1 MIWVYAICESG
12 AAEQVYGA
20 GLAGA
25 PLESVRDD
33 GLAAVISR
41 HVEPPDERLGD
52 ALVRHEQTVE
62 RLMDAGAVL
71 PMRFGSRLADVSAL
85 RDALAARHSELVD
98 ALDAVRG
105 RVELGV
111 RALWAGGG
119 DPVPAERPGYPSGV
133 GYVRARLELLHRD
146 EEAATA
152 IHEPLEAMAAAAS
165 RHPERPG
172 EVLRGSYLVE
182 RSAVDEFRARARE
195 LQSLH
200 AELAVLCTGPWP
212 PYSFVELPALALP

>member
-1 MIWVYAICESG
+1 VIWVYAICESG
-12 AAEQVYGA
+12 AAEQLHGA

-25 PLESVRDD
+25 SLESVRED
-33 GLAAVISR
+33 GLVAVISR
-41 HVEPPDERLGD
+41 HAEPPDERLGD

-62 RLMDAGAVL
+62 LLMDAGAVL
-71 PMRFGSRLADVSAL
+71 PMRFGSRVADIAAL

-111 RALWAGGG
+111 RALWQGGH
-119 DPVPAERPGYPSGV
+119 PADARPFAESSGA
-133 GYVRARLELLHRD
+133 GYVRMRLQVLHRD
-146 EEAATA
+146 EEAAAA
-152 IHEPLEAMAAAAS
+152 IHEPLAAMAADAS

-182 RSAVDEFRARARE
+182 RAAVDEFRARARE
-195 LQSLH
+195 LQALH

-212 PYSFVELPALALP
+212 PYSFVELPALALR